1 MNFTRSQKN
10 MDSAFFSS
18 GLYRGTRGVDV
29 CTDAA
34 GEATDHGATN
44 GMGDFTDRFEV
55 SPAGDG
61 KAGLD
66 DIDP

>member
-1 MNFTRSQKN
+1 MNFTRAQEN
-10 MDSAFFSS
+10 VNATFFSS
-18 GLYRGTRGVDV
+18 GLDGGTRSVDV
-29 CTDAA
+29 CTNAA

-44 GMGDFTDRFEV
+44 SSGDFTDRFEV